1 MGERIYLKV
10 IAAQRYDSFRKEVY
24 NKQIKLCCLLSV
36 SLTFLNTHVCRL
48 GGQKYVLNISCVCP
62 FLLSFVSF
70 FLSLL
75 FPVPYLCRDDPKNNI
90 FVVYAIIQS
99 HKAHSGTRSLCP
111 ALLGV
116 ERRCACTGIRTD
128 AARGV
133 RPNGLS
139 PGAPTVFADRRPVA
153 TLFFHQRAGV
163 RLFRCRVYG
172 DAGDDR
178 SRFSAFCRKSFSP
191 YACQRVSWDECKY
204 RRDGR
209 SSVG

>member
-1 MGERIYLKV
+1 MP
-10 IAAQRYDSFRKEVY
+10 
-24 NKQIKLCCLLSV
+24 
-36 SLTFLNTHVCRL
+36 VCF

-62 FLLSFVSF
+62 FLLFFVSF

-75 FPVPYLCRDDPKNNI
+75 FPVPYLCRDDLKNNI
-90 FVVYAIIQS
+90 FVVYAIIQN
-99 HKAHSGTRSLCP
+99 HKTCCGTCPLCP
-111 ALLGV
+111 ALLGI
-116 ERRCACTGIRTD
+116 ERRCACAGIRTD

-133 RPNGLS
+133 RPDGLS
-139 PGAPTVFADRRPVA
+139 PGAATAFADRRPVA

-178 SRFSAFCRKSFSP
+178 SRFSALCRKSFPSHT
-191 YACQRVSWDECKY
+191 CQRVSWDECKY

-209 SSVG
+209 SSAG